1 LYKDDPAQD
10 GPEAVSPRTIG
21 SVVSVPETQAAEPA
35 CTNRV
40 LKVKVSEVSV
50 DSDGFP
56 AMLRSPKD
64 FGKRL
69 RKKDSKEDKYKAA
82 AEASVPEPAAMSAE
96 RMLAIAEL
104 IKRAKMPTKKSK
116 AKAKAKTKAKAKAA
130 KAKAKAKAK
139 CKGKKG
145 ELKTDRRNVYSRAYH
160 GAEAEG
166 TAKGLKD
173 EELKEFARD
182 AARNA
187 VIGL

>member
-1 LYKDDPAQD
+1 
-10 GPEAVSPRTIG
+10 
-21 SVVSVPETQAAEPA
+21 
-35 CTNRV
+35 
-40 LKVKVSEVSV
+40 
-50 DSDGFP
+50 
-56 AMLRSPKD
+56 
-64 FGKRL
+64 
-69 RKKDSKEDKYKAA
+69 
-82 AEASVPEPAAMSAE
+82 MSAE

-130 KAKAKAKAK
+130 KPKAKAKAKAKAK

-145 ELKTDRRNVYSRAYH
+145 DLKTDRRNVYSRAYH

-166 TAKGLKD
+166 IAKGLKD
-173 EELKEFARD
+173 EDLKEFARD